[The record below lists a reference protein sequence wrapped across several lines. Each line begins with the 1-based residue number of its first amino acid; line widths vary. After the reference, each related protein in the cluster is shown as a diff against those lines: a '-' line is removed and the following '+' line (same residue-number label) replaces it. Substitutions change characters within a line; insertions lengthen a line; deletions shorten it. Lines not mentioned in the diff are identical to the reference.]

1 MTESSEICEN
11 LGFRWLVAIV
21 TGWASLA
28 DKKSVTVAT
37 KIKPRFSHISLH
49 FRIWWQKKER
59 KFCSR
64 QISSSPQKFLQ
75 GLMGAATPPFLLHG
89 IINLFGLPK
98 FNTKWKKMNRAK
110 NFAAK

>member
-1 MTESSEICEN
+1 
-11 LGFRWLVAIV
+11 
-21 TGWASLA
+21 
-28 DKKSVTVAT
+28 VAT

-59 KFCSR
+59 KFCPR

-75 GLMGAATPPFLLHG
+75 GLTGAAFPPFLLHG

>member
-49 FRIWWQKKER
+49 FPHLVAEKGTKI
-59 KFCSR
+59 
-64 QISSSPQKFLQ
+64 
-75 GLMGAATPPFLLHG
+75 
-89 IINLFGLPK
+89 LPK
-98 FNTKWKKMNRAK
+98 ADIIIASKISAGPYGSSVSSFPPSWYY
-110 NFAAK
+110 

>member
-49 FRIWWQKKER
+49 FPHLVAEKGT
-59 KFCSR
+59 KFCPR

-75 GLMGAATPPFLLHG
+75 GLMGAAFPPFLLHG

-98 FNTKWKKMNRAK
+98 FNTKWKKNE
-110 NFAAK
+110 